1 VDESLNIVD
10 IILPVGG
17 NDDFFLLI
25 KGKVVRWAESKS
37 FFYRMYLIK
46 LTICKKLLTLNPF
59 FKELGNDNLL
69 THFYSLNS
77 VMVEKC

>member
-1 VDESLNIVD
+1 MD

-25 KGKVVRWAESKS
+25 EGKVVKWAKSKS
-37 FFYRMYLIK
+37 FSCRMYLIK
-46 LTICKKLLTLNPF
+46 PIICKKLLTLNPF

-69 THFYSLNS
+69 THFRLLNG